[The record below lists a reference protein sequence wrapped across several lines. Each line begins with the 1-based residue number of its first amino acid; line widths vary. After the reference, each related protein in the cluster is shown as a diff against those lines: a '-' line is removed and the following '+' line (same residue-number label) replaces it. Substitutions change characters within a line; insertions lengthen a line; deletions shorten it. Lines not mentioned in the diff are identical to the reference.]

1 MGASGTNRAALIP
14 ARRNNRP
21 RSRHPDVQLDG
32 QLLDMKREPRN
43 MAQAKAI
50 SEMHQARGASA

>member
-1 MGASGTNRAALIP
+1 LIP
-14 ARRNNRP
+14 TRCNNRP
-21 RSRHPDVQLDG
+21 RSRHPDVQLGG

-50 SEMHQARGASA
+50 SEMHQARGACA

>member
-1 MGASGTNRAALIP
+1 MCSLAASY
-14 ARRNNRP
+14 
-21 RSRHPDVQLDG
+21 
-32 QLLDMKREPRN
+32 LDMKREPRN